1 MQASSIPAIAGL
13 ATKPWINIGK
23 MNNEG
28 FDASLEYHQRVGEVD
43 ITARGN
49 FTYAH
54 NTIVDND
61 QPDWEYLYMN
71 TIGQSNWQ
79 QFGLVSAGLFR
90 SQEEIDAWPKQEFGE
105 VKPGDIKYVDINGD
119 GVVNNYDRKAIG
131 YPDVP
136 EIVYGFGASV
146 RWKGFDLSVFFQGV
160 GNVNFF
166 TNTEQTQPFS
176 ASKSRNANVYS
187 DLWGNYWT
195 PENPNAKYPRLTIGA
210 NENNNR
216 LSTFWMVNGNYLRL
230 KNAEI
235 GYTLPKRILSKAH
248 IDKLRIYL
256 SGVNLV
262 TFSKFKLWDPD
273 LQTGAANYPN
283 NRVYNLGVTLVF

>member
-1 MQASSIPAIAGL
+1 M
-13 ATKPWINIGK
+13 
-23 MNNEG
+23 
-28 FDASLEYHQRVGEVD
+28 
-43 ITARGN
+43 
-49 FTYAH
+49 
-54 NTIVDND
+54 
-61 QPDWEYLYMN
+61 
-71 TIGQSNWQ
+71 
-79 QFGLVSAGLFR
+79 
-90 SQEEIDAWPKQEFGE
+90 
-105 VKPGDIKYVDINGD
+105 DINGD

-216 LSTFWMVNGNYLRL
+216 LSTFWMVNGQLSAPEKCRNRL
-230 KNAEI
+230 YAAETHPLQGAHRQVAHLSVGSQS
-235 GYTLPKRILSKAH
+235 GYVQQVQTLGSRFA
-248 IDKLRIYL
+248 DR
-256 SGVNLV
+256 SGELPEQQ
-262 TFSKFKLWDPD
+262 SL
-273 LQTGAANYPN
+273 
-283 NRVYNLGVTLVF
+283 